1 MSGSRSSSSGRS
13 SSGTSG
19 RKKSKR
25 KIADIWLFLI
35 SFILYFAAVFIIWN
49 FTKPAGTKVFAFC
62 GGQIVKLLDSNN
74 FTKDIITRDG
84 EIYVFFHPTPDGKPL
99 ATSFKYFTFN
109 GVFLAALILAVP
121 KVKYKLRLKIL
132 LLGFFFLVPFQ
143 LLLFNVFVFDNYAK
157 RMMWSS
163 DKFVYSDFVRNSLL
177 YGRRILMRIEGQLIP
192 VLIWAGLFYYYRW
205 HNILAKR
212 MLKKSIKNR

>member
-1 MSGSRSSSSGRS
+1 
-13 SSGTSG
+13 
-19 RKKSKR
+19 
-25 KIADIWLFLI
+25 
-35 SFILYFAAVFIIWN
+35 
-49 FTKPAGTKVFAFC
+49 
-62 GGQIVKLLDSNN
+62 
-74 FTKDIITRDG
+74 
-84 EIYVFFHPTPDGKPL
+84 VFFHPTPDGKPL